1 MFLQFRGD
9 VDAADEVCL
18 AGGHQVEL
26 DVGAGLGVIHR
37 KIGGPHLAAE
47 RFFQPA
53 VAAVNDDP
61 VAGNVDRR
69 EKGDAHQVIPVQMGN
84 EEVIHLWVGDAV
96 TGNLALA
103 EGAGAGA
110 DIADEMLRAAGDDLD
125 AGRVAAKRAAHGKR
139 QRFDEGVEFGLLA
152 ETAAIGGQQCAADL
166 GTDVGVRD
174 RGGQGAAGTPENDLF
189 HVPSTSQAAST
200 VA

>member
-1 MFLQFRGD
+1 VFLQFRGD

-84 EEVIHLWVGDAV
+84 EDVIGLRIRHAELGDL
-96 TGNLALA
+96 GLA
-103 EGAGAGA
+103 ERAGAA
-110 DIADEMLRAAGDDLD
+110 THVADEMLGAVADDFD
-125 AGRVAAKRAAHGKR
+125 ARRVAAKGATDGEGRVSTNWSRAA
-139 QRFDEGVEFGLLA
+139 
-152 ETAAIGGQQCAADL
+152 
-166 GTDVGVRD
+166 
-174 RGGQGAAGTPENDLF
+174 
-189 HVPSTSQAAST
+189 
-200 VA
+200 